1 VFTNNCDETN
11 LTRREKPMTSI
22 MSKISDYRHV
32 SATLTALTVCL
43 VAGAAGAA
51 HAATPARSVTVS
63 YGDLNLASA
72 QGTDALYARI
82 VSAAR
87 EVCGAGEVDIRN
99 LHALASERTCESSA
113 IAQAVH
119 AVHSPALAA
128 LYGTRQ
134 PQG

>member
-1 VFTNNCDETN
+1 MTN
-11 LTRREKPMTSI
+11 I

-43 VAGAAGAA
+43 VAGAAGVA
-51 HAATPARSVTVS
+51 HAAAPARSVTVA

-87 EVCGAGEVDIRN
+87 EVCGAGEVDIRD
-99 LHALASERTCESSA
+99 LRGLAAERTCESNA

-119 AVHSPALAA
+119 AVHNPALAA

>member
-1 VFTNNCDETN
+1 M
-11 LTRREKPMTSI
+11 MTATA
-22 MSKISDYRHV
+22 KFSDYWHAAMITTV
-32 SATLTALTVCL
+32 SACMLAGMAQ
-43 VAGAAGAA
+43 VARAAE
-51 HAATPARSVTVS
+51 PAPSVTVS

-72 QGTDALYARI
+72 RGANALYARI

-87 EVCGAGEVDIRN
+87 EVCGAAKVDIRD
-99 LHALASERTCESSA
+99 LGTLANERSCESNA

-128 LYGTRQ
+128 LAGTRQ